1 MPDIGQV
8 DLPCLKKEN
17 IIVIGSENYYDS
29 FWFKMMFMS
38 PGFSVALGM
47 LFPPS
52 WKPADLTT
60 VLYVAEGYSK
70 SELLIIE
77 YLKNKGCEVKKIQA
91 VSDVVNAINIRKK
104 DERGRDYKIQNL
116 AFFCHGLNSR
126 LALNY
131 RGEDDEM
138 EINLNTLPSLK
149 ASSFCKDGKIYSYA
163 CRTGVSED
171 DLHMGFSS
179 LKEAKPE
186 LSLAQK
192 MADHF
197 NVKVHAFYKR
207 TFFRYTLRKPED
219 SAEIAKS
226 LKAKRQGN
234 EGKVIAISS
243 EHEALPHK
251 GLADSGWDIGPLET
265 GPIGE
270 GTNDY
275 ALWRKR
281 GARALPIVADSP
293 AGLPDRMNIFKPKDK
308 KTKVK
313 PKKANPYQW
322 DQLDKQYRPPSNTKK
337 A

>member
-1 MPDIGQV
+1 MCEIGQV
-8 DLPCLKKEN
+8 ELPCLKKEN
-17 IIVIGSENYYDS
+17 IIVIGSENSYDS

-60 VLYVAEGYSK
+60 VLYVPEGYSK
-70 SELLIIE
+70 SELLVIE
-77 YLKNKGCEVKKIQA
+77 YLKNNGCDVKKIKS
-91 VSDVVNAINIRKK
+91 VSDFKNAINTRKK

-126 LALNY
+126 FVLNY
-131 RGEDDEM
+131 EGEDTM
-138 EINLNTLPSLK
+138 EINLNTLPSLS
-149 ASSFCKDGKIYSYA
+149 ASSFCEDGRIYSYA
-163 CRTGVSED
+163 CRTGVFVND
-171 DLHMGFSS
+171 YLQQGFSS

-207 TFFRYTLRKPED
+207 TLFRYTLRKPDD
-219 SAEIAKS
+219 SADIARN
-226 LKAKRQGN
+226 LKEKRRGH
-234 EGKVIAISS
+234 EGKVIAISP
-243 EHEALPHK
+243 EHEALPHR
-251 GLADSGWDIGPLET
+251 GLADDGWDIGPLET

-270 GTNDY
+270 GTHEY
-275 ALWRKR
+275 ALWRKA

-293 AGLPDRMNIFKPKDK
+293 AGLPNRMNVFKPKGSA
-308 KTKVK
+308 TK
-313 PKKANPYQW
+313 PKSFKWN
-322 DQLDKQYRPPSNTKK
+322 QLDKQYRPPSNIKK

>member
-1 MPDIGQV
+1 MCDVGQV
-8 DLPCLKKEN
+8 ELPCLKKEN
-17 IIVIGSENYYDS
+17 IIVIGSENSYDS

-52 WKPADLTT
+52 WKLADLTT

-70 SELLIIE
+70 SELLVIE
-77 YLKNKGCEVKKIQA
+77 YLKDKGCDVKKIKS
-91 VSDVVNAINIRKK
+91 VGDFKNAINIRKK

-116 AFFCHGLNSR
+116 AFFCHGLHSR

-131 RGEDDEM
+131 EGEKNID
-138 EINLNTLPSLK
+138 ITLRTLPSLN
-149 ASSFCKDGKIYSYA
+149 ASSFCHGGRIYSYA
-163 CRTGVSED
+163 CRTGVFERD
-171 DLHMGFSS
+171 YQLGFSS

-197 NVKVHAFYKR
+197 KVKVHAFYKR

-219 SAEIAKS
+219 SADIATS
-226 LKAKRQGN
+226 LKEKREGN

-243 EHEALPHK
+243 EHEALPHS

-270 GTNDY
+270 GTHEY
-275 ALWRKR
+275 ALWRKA

-293 AGLPDRMNIFKPKDK
+293 AGLPDRMNIFKPKGEK
-308 KTKVK
+308 IKSK
-313 PKKANPYQW
+313 PFKW
-322 DQLDKQYRPPSNTKK
+322 DQLDKQYRSPSNTKK

>member
-1 MPDIGQV
+1 MTDIGQV
-8 DLPCLKKEN
+8 ELPCLKKEN
-17 IIVIGSENYYDS
+17 IIVIGSENSYDS

-70 SELLIIE
+70 SELLVIE
-77 YLKNKGCEVKKIQA
+77 YLKNKGCDVRKIKS
-91 VSDVVNAINIRKK
+91 VSDFKKAINIRKK

-126 LALNY
+126 FVLNY
-131 RGEDDEM
+131 EGKDDVM
-138 EINLNTLPSLK
+138 EINLDTLSSLS
-149 ASSFCKDGKIYSYA
+149 ASSFCQNGRIYSYA
-163 CRTGVSED
+163 CRTGIFED
-171 DLHMGFSS
+171 DYWQGFSS

-207 TFFRYTLRKPED
+207 TLFRYTLREPDD
-219 SAEIAKS
+219 SADIATS
-226 LKAKRQGN
+226 LKEKREGN

-243 EHEALPHK
+243 EHEALPHN
-251 GLADSGWDIGPLET
+251 GLADDGWDIGPLET

-270 GTNDY
+270 GTHEY
-275 ALWRKR
+275 ALWRKA

-293 AGLPDRMNIFKPKDK
+293 AGLPDRMNVFKPKSEEK
-308 KTKVK
+308 KSK
-313 PKKANPYQW
+313 PKPFKW
-322 DQLDKQYRPPSNTKK
+322 DQLDKQYRPSSNTKK
-337 A
+337 V